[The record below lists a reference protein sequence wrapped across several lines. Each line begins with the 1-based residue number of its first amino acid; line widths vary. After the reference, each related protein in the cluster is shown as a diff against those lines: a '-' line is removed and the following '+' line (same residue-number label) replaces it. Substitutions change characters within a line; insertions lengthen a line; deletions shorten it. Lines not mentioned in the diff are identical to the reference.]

1 VKITSGH
8 KFQLISS
15 GNKEQSYMNKEL
27 IQQDIIDRKMS
38 LSYQQL

>member
-1 VKITSGH
+1 MKISAGH

-15 GNKEQSYMNKEL
+15 GNKERSYMNKEL
-27 IQQDIIDRKMS
+27 IQQDIIERK